1 MAVENYWS
9 ISIEELS
16 GYLDCSITGL
26 NSEQAEKRLADFG
39 HNSLG
44 GKKKLTGFSILINQF
59 KSPIILILLFATFVS
74 AIVQEWID
82 AIIILAII
90 LASSLLSF
98 FQEYNAH
105 NAAQKLTSQ
114 ISIKTSVFRDGEM
127 LQIPT
132 EEIVPGD
139 VVSLSAGSLIP
150 ADGIIL
156 ESKDL
161 YVNQS
166 VLTGETFP
174 VEKNPGVVKVNASL
188 AERTN
193 CVFMGTNVRSGTA
206 KVLIVHT
213 GKGTIF
219 GSISKT
225 LSLKPPE
232 TEFERGIRRFGSM
245 LSQIML
251 VMVFIVFFFNI
262 LLRKPVLDSL
272 LFSIA
277 LAVGLTPQ
285 LLPAIIGI
293 NLSKGAQKMAE
304 SGVIV
309 RKLNTIENFGSMD
322 VLCTDKTGTLT
333 MGAVKLAR
341 AVDINGKP
349 SDEIFRL
356 AYLNASL
363 QSGMANSLDEAIHS
377 AGNIEYDRSNKVD
390 EIPYDFI
397 RKRLSIV
404 VSENQSNLIITKGAL
419 QKILEICTYFEVDN
433 QVESLNDSQINQIL
447 EKSRQWGEQGFRILG
462 IAKRAVKHQQQ
473 FSRLDETQMTF
484 IGFLLFYD
492 PPKPDACEVIN
503 DLKDLG
509 VSVKIITGDS
519 KTVTMHIANEIGLEV
534 YGVLSGEEMNAIN
547 DEAFWNIVDR
557 TNLFVEVDPNQK
569 ERIISALQK
578 RNHVVGYMGDGIN
591 DAPSLHNAD
600 VGISVDQAVDVAKE
614 AADFVLLKHD
624 LKVLK
629 QGIILGRKTFA
640 NTMKYVNVTNSANFG
655 NMFSMAGISIL
666 IPFLPLLPYQVLLTN
681 FLTDMPGMMIADD
694 EVDVELIQSPHRWDI
709 HSLRQFMLVFGLISS
724 AFDYLTFFILLTI
737 LNSTQDVFRT
747 GWFIQSVLTEL
758 MAMLILRS
766 RKPFFRSKIGKG
778 LLYSSIVIGVFTLI
792 LPHIPKFSSFLSL
805 QPLPWQ
811 LILTLSGITLLYTIV
826 NEIAKKFFFQKNHN

>member
-9 ISIEELS
+9 MSIKELT
-16 GYLDCSITGL
+16 GYLDCSNAGL
-26 NSEQAEKRLADFG
+26 SSKLAERRLSNFG

-44 GKKKLTGFSILINQF
+44 NKKNQTGFSIFLNQF
-59 KSPIILILLFATFVS
+59 RSPIILILLFATCVS
-74 AIVQEWID
+74 AIVQEWVD

-105 NAAQKLTSQ
+105 NAAQKLKSQ
-114 ISIKTSVFRDGEM
+114 ISIKTSVFRDGNII
-127 LQIPT
+127 QIPS

-174 VEKNPGVVKVNASL
+174 VEKDPGVVKGNASL
-188 AERTN
+188 VERTN

-213 GKGTIF
+213 GKNTIF

-225 LSLKPPE
+225 LNLRPPE
-232 TEFERGIRRFGSM
+232 TEFERGIRQFGSM

-262 LLRKPVLDSL
+262 ILKKPILDSL

-285 LLPAIIGI
+285 LLPAIISI
-293 NLSKGAQKMAE
+293 NLSKGSQKMAE

-333 MGAVKLAR
+333 IGDVKLDR
-341 AVDINGKP
+341 AVDANGYS
-349 SDEIFRL
+349 SDEVFRL
-356 AYLNASL
+356 SYLNASL
-363 QSGMANSLDEAIHS
+363 QSGMANSLDQAIQS
-377 AGNIEYDRSNKVD
+377 AGKVKCDLSKKVD

-419 QKILEICTYFEVDN
+419 QKVLEICTSVEIDSH
-433 QVESLNDSQINQIL
+433 VESLNDKWINQIL

-462 IAKRAVKHQQQ
+462 VAKKVVRNQHQY
-473 FSRLDETQMTF
+473 SRLDEAEMTF
-484 IGFLLFYD
+484 FGFLLFYD

-503 DLKDLG
+503 DLKGMG

-519 KTVTMHIANEIGLEV
+519 RNVTLHIAKEIGLEV
-534 YGVLSGEEMNAIN
+534 SGVLSGEEMNAIN
-547 DEAFWNIVDR
+547 DEAFWNIVER

-624 LKVLK
+624 LNVLK
-629 QGIILGRKTFA
+629 QGIVLGRKTFA

-681 FLTDMPGMMIADD
+681 FLTDIPGIMIADD
-694 EVDVELIQSPHRWDI
+694 DVDAELIQNPHRWDI
-709 HSLRQFMLVFGLISS
+709 RSLRQFMLVFGLTSS
-724 AFDYLTFFILLTI
+724 LFDYFTFFILLTL
-737 LNSTQDVFRT
+737 LNSTQVVFRT

-766 RKPFFRSKIGKG
+766 RKPFFRSKIGRG
-778 LLYSSIVIGVFTLI
+778 LLYSTIGIGIATVL
-792 LPHIPKFSSFLSL
+792 LPYIPYFANLFGL

-811 LILTLSGITLLYTIV
+811 LILTLFGITLLYTIV
-826 NEIAKKFFFQKNHN
+826 NEIAKKYFYKNNHG

>member
-1 MAVENYWS
+1 
-9 ISIEELS
+9 
-16 GYLDCSITGL
+16 
-26 NSEQAEKRLADFG
+26 
-39 HNSLG
+39 
-44 GKKKLTGFSILINQF
+44 
-59 KSPIILILLFATFVS
+59 
-74 AIVQEWID
+74 
-82 AIIILAII
+82 
-90 LASSLLSF
+90 
-98 FQEYNAH
+98 
-105 NAAQKLTSQ
+105 
-114 ISIKTSVFRDGEM
+114 
-127 LQIPT
+127 
-132 EEIVPGD
+132 
-139 VVSLSAGSLIP
+139 
-150 ADGIIL
+150 
-156 ESKDL
+156 
-161 YVNQS
+161 
-166 VLTGETFP
+166 
-174 VEKNPGVVKVNASL
+174 
-188 AERTN
+188 
-193 CVFMGTNVRSGTA
+193 
-206 KVLIVHT
+206 
-213 GKGTIF
+213 
-219 GSISKT
+219 
-225 LSLKPPE
+225 
-232 TEFERGIRRFGSM
+232 
-245 LSQIML
+245 
-251 VMVFIVFFFNI
+251 
-262 LLRKPVLDSL
+262 
-272 LFSIA
+272 
-277 LAVGLTPQ
+277 
-285 LLPAIIGI
+285 
-293 NLSKGAQKMAE
+293 
-304 SGVIV
+304 
-309 RKLNTIENFGSMD
+309 
-322 VLCTDKTGTLT
+322 